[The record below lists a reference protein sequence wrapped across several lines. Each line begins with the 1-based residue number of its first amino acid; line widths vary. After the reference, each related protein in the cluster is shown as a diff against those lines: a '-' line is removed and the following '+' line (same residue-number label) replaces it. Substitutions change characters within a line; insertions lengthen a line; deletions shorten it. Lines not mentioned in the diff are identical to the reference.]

1 MIENLL
7 YPKKLTEP
15 PQLLVDP
22 ETLFS
27 GTVYG
32 WDIPL
37 VNTFNTTDYASNPL
51 IVQYRL
57 IDVCSDGSN
66 TFRLGFVDN
75 IISDPKNLGQF
86 YVTMPFQDV
95 TVEIDEY
102 RCHRWN
108 SSGVDML
115 ADTPAESQVKKTIS
129 HQAIVKA
136 YVGHPPTDQYRM
148 FKMKS
153 DEFDNSG
160 SEDKFFSTRAYYGI
174 RYSRGSGFPQDLTN
188 DFPEMYQHFSTNPDS
203 QTLAIETVVKVKVNS
218 GNTTN
223 GFKVGV
229 LDTSE
234 RLPLRPE

>member
-1 MIENLL
+1 MIESIL
-7 YPKKLTEP
+7 YPKKLTDP

-86 YVTMPFQDV
+86 FVTMPFQDV

-108 SSGVDML
+108 SPGVDL
-115 ADTPAESQVKKTIS
+115 LEAPDESQVKKTIS

-153 DEFDNSG
+153 DKFDNSG

-188 DFPEMYQHFSTNPDS
+188 DFPEMYQHFSVNPAS
-203 QTLAIETVVKVKVNS
+203 QTLAIETVVKVKVDS